1 MRTVW
6 LALFAAACG
15 SAPAANATFWGPIP
29 EPPRGLDKIHPGMSV
44 AEARRAVP
52 GLKQATDSIR
62 DELELDSHTKDVKL
76 LVRVDN
82 GTVSSIV
89 AIAQGHNA
97 RDQLEQAWGKPV
109 ITHDSL
115 GQPETTWA
123 SESTGWKVKLDCL
136 EPNCRVEYWPYHVL
150 TSDFFGP
157 HVVPPGELSKLRIGM
172 KHAEAKL
179 IAPGPVAAR
188 NGVATEVD
196 GVREFVT
203 IDDRSSTVKQIY
215 INLPQHAEDLVVE
228 AWGKGW
234 DATYQS
240 NLVTVWPDSETGW
253 RAMLLPALGF
263 SHDLEYDNYLPA
275 PQLFGDDPDKLGALP
290 EPVLGK
296 TVDEVKRAYK
306 DQVTVVT
313 LNRELAITLPPTE
326 WDLAP
331 QATTRVELTR
341 AGGKVKELTFAVP
354 YRAQRDAHDALLELF
369 KTKWGDPKELDDDGK
384 DGKGKMLLFREEDP
398 RVEIREDITRGAWQ
412 VVMR

>member
-1 MRTVW
+1 MKWLW
-6 LALFAAACG
+6 LALVGACG
-15 SAPAANATFWGPIP
+15 SAPAANATFWGPTP

-44 AEARRAVP
+44 ADARRLLP
-52 GLKQATDSIR
+52 SLKTATDSIR

-97 RDQLEQAWGKPV
+97 RDQLEQAWGKPE
-109 ITHDSL
+109 ITRDSL

-123 SESTGWKVKLDCL
+123 SESTGWKVKIDCL

-150 TSDFFGP
+150 TSDYFGP
-157 HVVPPGELSKLRIGM
+157 HVVPQGELSKLKIGM
-172 KHAEAKL
+172 RLADARL

-188 NGVATEVD
+188 NGVATELD
-196 GVREFVT
+196 GVKEFVT
-203 IDDRSSTVKQIY
+203 IDDKTATVRSIFL
-215 INLPQHAEDLVVE
+215 NLPPHAEDLIIE

-234 DATYQS
+234 DATYLG
-240 NLVTVWPDSETGW
+240 NPVTVWPDSETGW
-253 RAMLLPALGF
+253 RAMLRPALGL
-263 SHDLEYDNYLPA
+263 SHDLAFDNYLPA
-275 PQLFGDDPDKLGALP
+275 PELFGEDPDKLDALP

-331 QATTRVELTR
+331 QANTRVELTVS
-341 AGGKVKELTFAVP
+341 AGKITKLKFDVP
-354 YRAQRDAHDALLELF
+354 WKGHPDAHDTLLELF
-369 KTKWGDPKELDDDGK
+369 KKKWGDPKELDEE
-384 DGKGKMLLFREEDP
+384 GKGKLLLFREEDP
-398 RVEIREDITRGAWQ
+398 RVEIHEDTVRGAWQ
-412 VVMR
+412 VVMK